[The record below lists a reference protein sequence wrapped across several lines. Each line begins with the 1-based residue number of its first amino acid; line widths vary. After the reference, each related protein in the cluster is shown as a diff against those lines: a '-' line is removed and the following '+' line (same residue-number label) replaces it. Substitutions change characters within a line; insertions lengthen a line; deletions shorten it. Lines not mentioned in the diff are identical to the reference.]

1 MAISVKV
8 RLNAILKE
16 YSPTKGQ
23 SSFQLS
29 LPENS
34 RVEDVIRALELPT
47 ENVGLAAINLR
58 CAELSQ
64 ALCEGDEIVL
74 FPRMPFGG

>member
-16 YSPTKGQ
+16 YSPKIGQ

-29 LPENS
+29 LPEDSN
-34 RVEDVIRALELPT
+34 VEDVVRELELPR
-47 ENVGLAAINLR
+47 EEVGLAAINLKY
-58 CAELSQ
+58 AELSQ
-64 ALCEGDEIVL
+64 GLQEGDEVIL
-74 FPRMPFGG
+74 FPRLTGG